1 MPDQLPVMVF
11 NEPNIKSGS
20 FQISGGRESD
30 IITGVE
36 VSYIEPTN
44 HYKRETVRIDTI
56 DANDGTD
63 RSTIDNILNLDLAGV
78 SRRSQAL
85 RFAQYQIAASRYLRR
100 IINFTTSTDALNLS
114 SWRYYFR
121 FSKYDRY

>member
-85 RFAQYQIAASRYLRR
+85 RFAQYQIAASRYL
-100 IINFTTSTDALNLS
+100 T
-114 SWRYYFR
+114 
-121 FSKYDRY
+121 